1 MCAREEERARTRA
14 RARARV
20 CDVGYMM
27 LCYLRH
33 ILLGRGAPKLRNFWV
48 GVEGWAGNAAVR
60 PVKAD
65 FPDFGMGVRGIV
77 P

>member
-14 RARARV
+14 RARARG
-20 CDVGYMM
+20 CDVGYIR

-33 ILLGRGAPKLRNFWV
+33 ILLGGGAPKLGNFWV
-48 GVEGWAGNAAVR
+48 GVEGWAVNAAVW

-65 FPDFGMGVRGIV
+65 FPDFGMGSRGIV